1 MFNDF
6 THRDHSTAAPN
17 AKSQRFNLSEKQQ
30 SKQLTSEKKHRFS
43 TMLNTVALNE
53 LMLPHTK
60 LSPLLLGFVFYN
72 SEFLQLLCT
81 YLEPK
86 YFPSLNVDHPNDRNN
101 VTVFISVYT
110 LPSVRAVLEGWTQ
123 NNCKSRL
130 DPDVIHSYP
139 TPRTGPFFTS
149 SLKIYIKKE
158 YTATAWFFFF
168 KSYLTSFKDWRQ
180 NGRQSEGR
188 ARAEAQTLCLSNL
201 CQGSKNDCIL
211 IAAASHSTVSQKFS
225 HVKKAWGSS
234 HFYQKHFLFSSF
246 LHLSVIS
253 LDVRLLSSYNA

>member
-1 MFNDF
+1 LVRFLIVWDVRLHKNSKKNYSQTAYLENEGTRSFKTSGTNHVTTRCHIPEILTSSVINTFILPQSLEMFNDF

-110 LPSVRAVLEGWTQ
+110 LPSVRAVLEG
-123 NNCKSRL
+123 
-130 DPDVIHSYP
+130 
-139 TPRTGPFFTS
+139 
-149 SLKIYIKKE
+149 
-158 YTATAWFFFF
+158 
-168 KSYLTSFKDWRQ
+168 
-180 NGRQSEGR
+180 
-188 ARAEAQTLCLSNL
+188 
-201 CQGSKNDCIL
+201 
-211 IAAASHSTVSQKFS
+211 
-225 HVKKAWGSS
+225 
-234 HFYQKHFLFSSF
+234 
-246 LHLSVIS
+246 
-253 LDVRLLSSYNA
+253 